1 VAYSLS
7 RSRILQTLGGRRCF
21 WIYDF
26 SSHIFELQ
34 LFLDLWALPDA
45 RLTSTL
51 TTEVE
56 ENFYARCPPELRP
69 DLRSPKKEQ
78 AGSESITPSI
88 SGEDKEKQEG
98 GVKASKTK
106 WWSRFQM
113 KPKMFKTDSAGNKIY
128 DSSLLKALH
137 RTFFIRWWTGGILLL
152 LAGGFNSAIFTYKK
166 LILFLPSSLTQTR
179 FKPQPRLS
187 TKSS

>member
-1 VAYSLS
+1 LS
-7 RSRILQTLGGRRCF
+7 
-21 WIYDF
+21 
-26 SSHIFELQ
+26 
-34 LFLDLWALPDA
+34 
-45 RLTSTL
+45 
-51 TTEVE
+51 TEVE

-69 DLRSPKKEQ
+69 DLHRPLTFPSASPKKEE
-78 AGSESITPSI
+78 AGSESITPSL

-106 WWSRFQM
+106 WWSRFEM

-152 LAGGFNSAIFTYKK
+152 LAGGFNSAIFTYKRLT
-166 LILFLPSSLTQTR
+166 LILPSSLTTQTH